1 MTKPGR
7 RTILLV
13 LAFTALGAV
22 VFAIHQIIAHPVP
35 MKPGVPSLVLGA
47 NISRWT
53 IGILALIG
61 LIGGYVTRAPAP
73 LVGCSLW
80 ILLPLVTIYEL
91 AFVPA
96 STYEHNLFPI
106 EFVFQL
112 VLALPAILGAWLGRR
127 LAEWRD
133 TPRAGSAG

>member
-1 MTKPGR
+1 MTTPDR

-13 LAFTALGAV
+13 LTFTVIGAA
-22 VFAIHQIIAHPVP
+22 VFAVHQMIAHPVP

-53 IGILALIG
+53 IGILGLIG
-61 LIGGYVTRAPAP
+61 LIGGYLTRAPAP
-73 LVGCSLW
+73 AVGCSLW
-80 ILLPLVTIYEL
+80 LLLPLVTIYEL
-91 AFVPA
+91 VFVPA
-96 STYEHNLFPI
+96 STYEHTLFPI
-106 EFVFQL
+106 EFAFQL

-133 TPRAGSAG
+133 TRRAGSAG